1 VSELSEAVSDHPR
14 PVPRTS
20 WRSDPVRL
28 ALRIVI
34 AICAAFGIWTT
45 WGGLRDAWSHGVPV
59 QGDWSVVVQRTWG
72 VTPYVVLVLISL
84 FPLTRRSLT
93 TVLVT
98 TLLAWFMSTGY
109 WNLDEMGLMV
119 LVIPF
124 IQLVFIL
131 GALGVMFTFWLL
143 RKRRG

>member
-1 VSELSEAVSDHPR
+1 VAELSEAVSDHPR

-20 WRSDPVRL
+20 WRSDPIAL
-28 ALRIVI
+28 ALRCVIVL
-34 AICAAFGIWTT
+34 CAVLGMWTT
-45 WGGLRDAWSHGVPV
+45 WGGLRDAWSHGAPLESE
-59 QGDWSVVVQRTWG
+59 WSVWVQRTWG
-72 VTPYVVLVLISL
+72 LTPFTVLILIAL
-84 FPLTRRSLT
+84 FPISKRSLS

-124 IQLVFIL
+124 VQLVFIM

-143 RKRRG
+143 RKRRA

>member
-1 VSELSEAVSDHPR
+1 MSDLSETVSDQAR

-20 WRSDPVRL
+20 WRSDPIKL
-28 ALRIVI
+28 ALRFVIVVG
-34 AICAAFGIWTT
+34 AALGIWTT
-45 WGGLRDAWSHGVPV
+45 WGGLHDAWSHGAPHES
-59 QGDWSVVVQRTWG
+59 DWSMIVQRTWG
-72 VTPYVVLVLISL
+72 VTPFIVLVLIAM
-84 FPLTRRSLT
+84 FPISKRSLT

-124 IQLVFIL
+124 IQLVFVL
-131 GALGVMFTFWLL
+131 GALGVMFTFWVL
-143 RKRRG
+143 RKRRA